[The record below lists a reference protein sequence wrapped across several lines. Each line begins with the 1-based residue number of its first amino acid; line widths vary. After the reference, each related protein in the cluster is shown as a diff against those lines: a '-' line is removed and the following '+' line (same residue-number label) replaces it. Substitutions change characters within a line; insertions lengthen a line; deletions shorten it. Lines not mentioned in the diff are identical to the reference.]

1 MFPPRLSLGATIGIV
16 APSNRVRE
24 DQVVLLE
31 AFEKRVTEM
40 GFFVRRSKHLLG
52 VDKYEVSCA
61 SPRKRAEDINAFI
74 KDDGVDAIWCF
85 QGGRT
90 ANETLPFIDF
100 DALKKNPKVFI
111 GKSDIDVLLLAI
123 FARTGLVT
131 FHGCDAK
138 IGQMREFDY
147 DYTQEWFV
155 KRLVEGSREVVSA
168 SEWSCLREGVA
179 SGRLLGCNVSSLRKL
194 LGTPWMPDYSGCVLF
209 MESYVTNQRKL
220 LYQLTQLKQAGV
232 LSQACAVVIGHIHSY
247 DDNGSG
253 VSYEQ
258 IVLDLT
264 EEYGIPV
271 LKVEEF
277 GHYGPHAFLPI
288 GAHVSVAATA
298 KSIDLVGFE

>member
-1 MFPPRLSLGATIGIV
+1 MLPPRLQLGATIGVV
-16 APSNRVRE
+16 APSNYVRE
-24 DQVVLLE
+24 DQVALLE
-31 AFEKRVTEM
+31 SFEKRVTEL
-40 GFFVRRSKHLLG
+40 GFRVRRSKHLLD
-52 VDKYEVSCA
+52 VDKYKVSCA
-61 SPRKRAEDINAFI
+61 SPRQRAEDINVFI
-74 KDDGVDAIWCF
+74 KDDDVDAIWCF
-85 QGGRT
+85 QGGDT

-100 DALKKNPKVFI
+100 EALKKNPKVFI
-111 GKSDIDVLLLAI
+111 GKSDVDVLLLAI
-123 FARTGLVT
+123 VSRTGLVA

-155 KRLVEGSREVVSA
+155 KRLVEGSREVVPA
-168 SEWSCLREGVA
+168 FEWTCLREGVA

-194 LGTPWMPDYSGCVLF
+194 LGTPWMPDFSGCVLF
-209 MESYVTNQRKL
+209 MESYVTNPRKL

-232 LSQACAVVIGHIHSY
+232 LSQARAVVIGHIHSY

-258 IVLDLT
+258 IVLGLT

-271 LKVEEF
+271 LKIEEF
-277 GHYGPHAFLPI
+277 GHYNPHMFLPI
-288 GAHVSVAATA
+288 GAQVLVDATM